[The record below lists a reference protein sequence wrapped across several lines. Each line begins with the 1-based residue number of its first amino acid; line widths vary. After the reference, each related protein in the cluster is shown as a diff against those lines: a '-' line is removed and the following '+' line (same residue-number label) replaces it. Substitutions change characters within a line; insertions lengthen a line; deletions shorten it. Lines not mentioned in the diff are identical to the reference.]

1 MLARLLGRRTRLVSR
16 LISLLYIL
24 IRRVAILLGRR
35 RLLGR
40 RVLLGRRI
48 LLRRRLLRGILGI
61 TSLIRIS
68 LLGRTLSKRLRR
80 IKITSGLTTHPVANP
95 FYHFLSRT
103 KKVDKERKKGMDKK
117 RERKPGENSGHVAE

>member
-40 RVLLGRRI
+40 RI
-48 LLRRRLLRGILGI
+48 LLRRLLRGILGI

-68 LLGRTLSKRLRR
+68 LLGRTLSK
-80 IKITSGLTTHPVANP
+80 
-95 FYHFLSRT
+95 
-103 KKVDKERKKGMDKK
+103 
-117 RERKPGENSGHVAE
+117 